1 MTVRTFLYSFFT
13 PWLPILREDGV
24 VPRWALTASLLI
36 LAVLLVRALL
46 REKISLRL
54 RYALWAVVL
63 LRLLIP
69 AQLPLSLPAAPAR
82 LAEELPYQLT
92 YPTVPMYPAPGAPDA
107 VSSEMHPSPDDRT
120 QAVFTQILPD
130 GERVSVTVPVWSR
143 YQVMLT
149 WWWGGVLAVAGTV
162 TVSNLHFYGKLKK
175 RRTPLEVEDSP
186 LPIYVAGGL
195 PSPCLFGV
203 FRPAVYL
210 TPEAA
215 ADETTRNHV
224 LAHELTHYV
233 HRDHLWAAARC
244 LCLALHWYNPLVWLA
259 ASLSKKDGEL
269 ACDEGAVARLG
280 EGERIPYG
288 RTLVD
293 MVAARSGRPADLFS
307 CSTSMTGGKKSVQ
320 QRIELLVKRPET
332 VKTALFAAVS
342 VLVLCLV
349 FVFAK
354 GTDTRSEYQKFM
366 DRVESAQ
373 AIHVGMPL
381 HSSTIF
387 VEPIRY
393 ERLRQQAQE
402 LLRQAQPVGDTEEDF
417 SDAFFIGRR
426 ITLQDRNGDP
436 GVTYRLYNAGDVCY
450 LAAEGEEW
458 DSPFVPFATLPWGTA
473 GALELLARGQ
483 ERSDAANVAMD
494 PAQRLA
500 LESHEYEPDEGE
512 ELLLTHSYQDQR
524 VFYLVHVTHQSHA
537 AGHSHL
543 LAGVWN
549 SEKQRF
555 EDVYDLGGD
564 EGLYSTWTTE
574 DGAVY
579 LLCANST
586 TYQGFTTSHTPLW
599 LKFEN
604 GELTKLTTLPDI
616 ARMSRVELPSDEEF
630 WDGEYPGHVGYWYDH
645 MLIPGGSGFTLY
657 RRTPGWDNIGFENV
671 PQWQEMGYV
680 HLAEV
685 DEVANGPYVWG
696 HGQDFTLDLS
706 RRGAWDTNLRAVVT
720 RGRGAL
726 MRETMEVTGE
736 NGGIRTLYINSE
748 FATFV
753 LDEWD
758 PDLNDPSDYGKTIA
772 GIYSS
777 FAPDGTVE
785 LSSWFRVIKDGQII
799 PGTARFSDSGVFTF
813 TFDQPLGLPY
823 VGARVIVEIGPEYGL
838 QS

>member
-1 MTVRTFLYSFFT
+1 MNVL
-13 PWLPILREDGV
+13 LE
-24 VPRWALTASLLI
+24 WALASSLLT
-36 LAVLLVRALL
+36 LVVLGIRALL
-46 REKISLRL
+46 KEKISLRS
-54 RYALWAVVL
+54 RYALWLLLAVRLLVPIRLPFTLPAALPEVPDTWSILSEDVVFWERPMSSEMAGNYTVNLPETVDNNPIGNAGAAVSTGPGQPPAPDGTAEAAPADFNGAALGDVVLVLWGLGASCVALAVVL
-63 LRLLIP
+63 
-69 AQLPLSLPAAPAR
+69 
-82 LAEELPYQLT
+82 
-92 YPTVPMYPAPGAPDA
+92 
-107 VSSEMHPSPDDRT
+107 
-120 QAVFTQILPD
+120 
-130 GERVSVTVPVWSR
+130 
-143 YQVMLT
+143 
-149 WWWGGVLAVAGTV
+149 
-162 TVSNLHFYGKLKK
+162 SNLRFWRRLRS
-175 RRTPLEVEDSP
+175 RRTPLPLEGSP
-186 LPIYVAGGL
+186 LPVYTADGL

-210 TPEAA
+210 TPKVAE
-215 ADETTRNHV
+215 DETTRTHV
-224 LAHELTHYV
+224 LAHELTHYS
-233 HRDHLWAAARC
+233 HKDHLWTVARC

-269 ACDEGAVARLG
+269 ACDEGAVTRLG
-280 EGERIPYG
+280 EAERIPYG

-307 CSTSMTGGKKSVQ
+307 CSTAMTGSKKSVQ
-320 QRIELLVKRPET
+320 QRIELLVKKPET

-342 VLVLCLV
+342 LLVLCLV
-349 FVFAK
+349 FVFAR
-354 GTDTRSEYQKFM
+354 GTRSEYETFL

-373 AIHVGMPL
+373 SIGVGQPTF
-381 HSSTIF
+381 SSVAF
-387 VEPIRY
+387 PAPITDT
-393 ERLRQQAQE
+393 ELRQQARK
-402 LLRQAQPVGDTEEDF
+402 LLRQAEPVGDTEEDF

-426 ITLQDRNGDP
+426 ITLKDREDGP
-436 GVTYRLYNAGDVCY
+436 GVAYRLYSKKDVCY
-450 LAAEGEEW
+450 LAEDGKEW
-458 DSPFVPFATLPWGTA
+458 DSPFVPFATLPQGTA
-473 GALELLARGQ
+473 GALELLARRQNRYDNAG
-483 ERSDAANVAMD
+483 VVID

-500 LESHEYEPDEGE
+500 LESDEYEPAQEE
-512 ELLLTHSYQDQR
+512 ELLFSHSYQDQR
-524 VFYLVHVTHQSHA
+524 IFYLVKVTHQSHA
-537 AGHSHL
+537 AGFSHL
-543 LAGVWN
+543 LAGVWD

-555 EDVYDLGGD
+555 EGVYDLGGD
-564 EGLYSTWTTE
+564 EGLYSAWTTE
-574 DGAVY
+574 DGALY

-599 LKFEN
+599 LKFED

-616 ARMSRVELPSDEEF
+616 ARMSKVELPSDEEF
-630 WDGEYPGHVGYWYDH
+630 LDESYVNMWEYTGDYFGYWYDH

-657 RRTPGWDNIGFENV
+657 RRTPGWDNIGFHNV

-680 HLAEV
+680 HLVET

-696 HGQDFTLDLS
+696 HGLDFTLDLS

-720 RGRGAL
+720 RQRGAM
-726 MRETMEVTGE
+726 MRQTMEFTGE

-777 FAPDGTVE
+777 FTPDKTVE

-823 VGARVIVEIGPEYGL
+823 VGAQVIVEIGPEYGL